1 MTSEYPRSKASE
13 LQGAKNELE
22 YWRAKMF
29 SLRSA
34 TVRLIEDDKIAAK
47 QVKTWDARVAKLDA
61 QVKEKA
67 L

>member
-1 MTSEYPRSKASE
+1 MVKEEVIYPRSKASE

-34 TVRLIEDDKIAAK
+34 TVRLIEDDKVAAK
-47 QVKTWDARVAKLDA
+47 QVKVWGARVEKLEG
-61 QVKEKA
+61 KEKA
-67 L
+67 